1 MQILQG
7 KLYLHREGQDRCMM
21 FDHILKNSNKT
32 TQEYGLKGRVLPEV
46 QLGLPFQ
53 QQKELLLHNPDP
65 KDIRDELV
73 T

>member
-1 MQILQG
+1 LIASLRI
-7 KLYLHREGQDRCMM
+7 HE
-21 FDHILKNSNKT
+21 KT

-65 KDIRDELV
+65 KDI
-73 T
+73 

>member
-1 MQILQG
+1 
-7 KLYLHREGQDRCMM
+7 MM

-65 KDIRDELV
+65 KDIRDELI